1 MITTAQMY
9 WIVILDNIT
18 ITTAILSILFTAG
31 TIVAFIFAAC
41 EDDHWWLPSMSLT
54 MMLVFVAVATF
65 VPSTKQ
71 MAAILVVPKMA
82 NNEKLQT
89 VGNKLY
95 ELAVEWMDELRPKYR
110 HAGAMSKVPGGEEK

>member
-18 ITTAILSILFTAG
+18 ITAAMLSILFTVG
-31 TIVAFIFAAC
+31 TVVAFIFAAC
-41 EDDHWWLPSMSLT
+41 EDDHWWLPFMSLT

-71 MAAILVVPKMA
+71 LAAILVVPKIA
-82 NNEKLQT
+82 NSEKIQT
-89 VGNKLY
+89 AGNKLY
-95 ELAVEWMDELRPKYR
+95 ELAVEWMDELRPK
-110 HAGAMSKVPGGEEK
+110 AVMPKAPGGAKK